1 MQKNTVNTSKHS
13 KKVCFFFFGGVP
25 YIYIYVN
32 AHHIHLY
39 IIYSIYV
46 IMNIY
51 TYIIIYNAHYTDQIW
66 SISITFNNNHQR
78 SSKTTRQARGPIAH
92 CPPGPPGVAWTP
104 GDGRPAAAERWG
116 SGCLTRRTR
125 VMMRFGDTCEF
136 CLFMGFKESFVI
148 FEHGGGFGL

>member
-13 KKVCFFFFGGVP
+13 KKVCFFFGGGVP
-25 YIYIYVN
+25 CKCTSYTLIYNIQ
-32 AHHIHLY
+32 HLCH
-39 IIYSIYV
+39 
-46 IMNIY
+46 NE
-51 TYIIIYNAHYTDQIW
+51 YIIIYNAHYTDEIW

-78 SSKTTRQARGPIAH
+78 QPARAARGPIAH